1 MPKAKFSHYDLK
13 LVSPAFGSKLTSLV
27 IDLDHLRK
35 KQLGG
40 TTHPEVFFELKAIF
54 HTLESIASAR
64 IEGNQ
69 TTIAEYMEI
78 KSDPTI
84 KKTERVKEI
93 HNIEQTINF
102 IEEVIPKNEAKIDR
116 AFVCKIHQMVVEG
129 LTPSP
134 NGEGDRTPGQYRTD
148 EVEIGS
154 SMHRPPM
161 AIDVPRYML
170 ELFDFINQRDA
181 SQFDLIKTAITHHR
195 FAWIH
200 PFRNG
205 NGRTVRLLTY
215 AMLVKLGFNVNV
227 GRILNPTAVFS
238 IDRDN
243 YNRQLSMADEGN
255 DKATAAWC
263 EYVLGGLKEEIEK
276 IDKLLDHEY
285 LSKNILIPTIK
296 LAQDRQHITE
306 DEGKILNR
314 AANAWTIKTID
325 IKDLFP
331 KKNESQRSVMI
342 RNLREN
348 NMLTTVKG
356 KSREYR
362 IKLDNTHLIKSLII
376 TLGKEGF
383 LPTKD

>member
-1 MPKAKFSHYDLK
+1 MTKAVFKHYDLR
-13 LVSPAFGSKLTSLV
+13 LVSPRFESKLTSLAM
-27 IDLDHLRK
+27 DLNHLREK
-35 KQLGG
+35 RLSG
-40 TTHPEVFFELKAIF
+40 TTNPEVFFELKGIF
-54 HTLESIASAR
+54 HALESIASAR

-93 HNIEQTINF
+93 ANIEKTINF
-102 IEEVIPKNEAKIDR
+102 IEDAIINQNINIDR
-116 AFVCKIHQMVVEG
+116 AFICEIHKMVVDG

-134 NGEGDRTPGQYRTD
+134 QGEGDRTPGEYRTD

-154 SMHRPPM
+154 SSHRPPI
-161 AIDVPRYML
+161 ALDVPRYMI
-170 ELFDFINQRDA
+170 ELFDFINKEDA
-181 SQFDLIKTAITHHR
+181 PQYDLIKTAITHHR

-215 AMLVKLGFNVNV
+215 AMLVKQGFNVNV

-243 YNRQLSMADEGN
+243 YNKQLSLADEGN
-255 DKATAAWC
+255 DESIEKWC
-263 EYVLGGLKEEIEK
+263 EYVLYGLKEEIEK
-276 IDKLLDHEY
+276 IDRLLDHEY

-296 LAQDRQHITE
+296 HAIERQYITE
-306 DEGKILNR
+306 EEGRILIR
-314 AANAWTIKTID
+314 AANVWTIKTGD
-325 IKDLFP
+325 IRDLYP
-331 KKNESQRSVMI
+331 MKNDSQLSIII
-342 RNLREN
+342 RNLRDR

-356 KSREYR
+356 KSRYYR
-362 IKLDNTHLIKSLII
+362 IKLDNNFLIRSLMTI
-376 TLGKEGF
+376 LGNAGF

>member
-1 MPKAKFSHYDLK
+1 MNKAIFKHYDLK
-13 LVSPAFGSKLTSLV
+13 LVSPAFDSTLTSLSM
-27 IDLDHLRK
+27 DLNHLRK
-35 KQLGG
+35 KRLGG
-40 TTHPEVFFELKAIF
+40 TTHQEVFFELKGIF

-84 KKTERVKEI
+84 KKTERVLEI
-93 HNIEQTINF
+93 DNIEKTINF
-102 IEEVIPKNEAKIDR
+102 IEDAITNQNMTIDR
-116 AFVCKIHQMVVEG
+116 GFVCKIHKMVVDG

-134 NGEGDRTPGQYRTD
+134 NGEGDRTPGEYRTD

-154 SMHRPPM
+154 SLHRPPM
-161 AIDVPRYML
+161 ALDVLSYMI
-170 ELFDFINQRDA
+170 ELLDFINKDDP
-181 SQFDLIKTAITHHR
+181 SQYDLIKTAITHHR
-195 FAWIH
+195 FTWIH

-215 AMLVKLGFNVNV
+215 AMLVKQGFNVNV

-243 YNRQLSMADEGN
+243 YNRQLSLADEGSEPSTE
-255 DKATAAWC
+255 KWC
-263 EYVLGGLKEEIEK
+263 EYVLHGLKQEIEK

-285 LSKNILIPTIK
+285 LSKNILTPTIQ
-296 LAQDRQHITE
+296 LAVERQHITA
-306 DEGKILNR
+306 DEGKILTR
-314 AANAWTIKTID
+314 ASNARTIRTGD
-325 IKDLFP
+325 IRDLFP
-331 KKNESQRSVMI
+331 KKNDSQLSIVI
-342 RNLREN
+342 RNLKEK

-356 KSREYR
+356 KSRYYR
-362 IKLDNTHLIKSLII
+362 IKLDNPYLIRSLMI
-376 TLGKEGF
+376 TLGNAGF

>member
-1 MPKAKFSHYDLK
+1 MDLN
-13 LVSPAFGSKLTSLV
+13 
-27 IDLDHLRK
+27 HLREK
-35 KQLGG
+35 RLSG
-40 TTHPEVFFELKAIF
+40 TTNPEVFFELKGIF
-54 HTLESIASAR
+54 HALESIASAR

-93 HNIEQTINF
+93 ANIEKTINF
-102 IEEVIPKNEAKIDR
+102 IEDAIINQNINIDR
-116 AFVCKIHQMVVEG
+116 AFICEIHKMVVDG

-134 NGEGDRTPGQYRTD
+134 QGEGDRTPGEYRTD

-154 SMHRPPM
+154 SSHRPPI
-161 AIDVPRYML
+161 ALDVPRYMI
-170 ELFDFINQRDA
+170 ELFDFINKEDA
-181 SQFDLIKTAITHHR
+181 PQYDLIKTAITHHR

-215 AMLVKLGFNVNV
+215 AMLVKQGFNVNV

-243 YNRQLSMADEGN
+243 YNKQLSLADEGN
-255 DKATAAWC
+255 DESIEKWC
-263 EYVLGGLKEEIEK
+263 EYVLYGLKEEIEK
-276 IDKLLDHEY
+276 IDRLLDHEY

-296 LAQDRQHITE
+296 HAIERQYITE
-306 DEGKILNR
+306 EEGRILIR
-314 AANAWTIKTID
+314 AANVWTIKTGD
-325 IKDLFP
+325 IRDLYP
-331 KKNESQRSVMI
+331 MKNDSQLSIII
-342 RNLREN
+342 RNLRDR

-356 KSREYR
+356 KSRYYR
-362 IKLDNTHLIKSLII
+362 IKLDNNFLIRSLMTI
-376 TLGKEGF
+376 LGNAGF